1 MCFNVQCDIAMDDAL
16 AAFVI
21 LWVSDN
27 GISDLGGDNEEE
39 ICYSDEVNQPV
50 LTFPGAYRK
59 VTVELKIH
67 NLAVNALLKSNQVNE
82 MEGGLDEA
90 TSCSPAFRVL
100 KQLIQRCLA
109 DAVSSGNIY
118 ADAMLQH
125 LYRWLCSPRSKIHD
139 PSLHQM
145 LRKIEL
151 EPMQFWHSLLFMDQ
165 DHFILIVSE
174 FMHRPWTFARDQ
186 VRKREKIR
194 DDDSCTPSI
203 TVAAAEI
210 YESSMTEYLSE
221 EISSTSQRIFRK

>member
-1 MCFNVQCDIAMDDAL
+1 VPLDNFEQDWVIHTADIFFARAL
-16 AAFVI
+16 RDQQQI

-27 GISDLGGDNEEE
+27 GIPDLGGDNEEE
-39 ICYSDEVNQPV
+39 TCYSDEVNQPV

-82 MEGGLDEA
+82 MEGGTLFGYDHDLASGSHLPNEQLGLDEA

-125 LYRWLCSPRSKIHD
+125 LYRWLCSPRSKLHD
-139 PSLHQM
+139 PALHRM
-145 LRKIEL
+145 LHKV
-151 EPMQFWHSLLFMDQ
+151 MQKVFALL
-165 DHFILIVSE
+165 I
-174 FMHRPWTFARDQ
+174 
-186 VRKREKIR
+186 
-194 DDDSCTPSI
+194 
-203 TVAAAEI
+203 AE
-210 YESSMTEYLSE
+210 
-221 EISSTSQRIFRK
+221 FRKLGATVVFANFSK